1 MEKKIL
7 NTKLVYTIGEY
18 GIVKSEEELLF
29 DNGDSFGVRE
39 TWYDVCLYNGDGDIV
54 ASFTTLKEAQQW
66 ARGIYYGEN

>member
-29 DNGDSFGVRE
+29 DNGDSFGVR
-39 TWYDVCLYNGDGDIV
+39 
-54 ASFTTLKEAQQW
+54 
-66 ARGIYYGEN
+66 